1 VHLLASYFHYLLH
14 LLFAQS
20 VYIIELEIV
29 SCYNFSL
36 RRLLPLL
43 LEARLL
49 LDNRLLI
56 SPWLVGSP
64 FLFENT
70 HHIAHLLLAL
80 TADLHQATP
89 VYDACYSF
97 CRS

>member
-1 VHLLASYFHYLLH
+1 MHLLASYFHYLLH

-49 LDNRLLI
+49 LDNGLLI

-70 HHIAHLLLAL
+70 HYIAHLLLAL
-80 TADLHQATP
+80 TVDLHQATP